1 MTEKGLSYAE
11 AGVDI
16 SLEER
21 GIAALI
27 KEFTFKRKGLDFLP
41 RTDIGG
47 FSGAIDC
54 GSFYLALTTDGVGT
68 KILVA
73 RALNKWD
80 TIGIDCVA
88 MNANDLLAIGAEPV
102 ALVDYLG
109 VNRVDPVIMAEI
121 GKGLNQGAKEAN
133 MSIVGGETATLP
145 EMVDDLDLTATGA
158 GVIKDKKIITGE
170 TIEEGDAVVGI
181 PSSGIHSNGLTLA
194 RKVVE
199 GSPYTLNSPCP
210 FNSEKSLG
218 EELLT
223 PTRIYLEV
231 LEALEKLEIKGMCHI
246 TGGGL
251 TNLKRISSLGFAL
264 DDPLPVPPIFH
275 FLKETGRI
283 ETREMYRTFNMGMG
297 FTLMTTSDDAEAL
310 ASKLG
315 GKVVGR
321 AVEKGLTVGPL
332 KFE

>member
-1 MTEKGLSYAE
+1 MSEKGLSYAE

-16 SLEER
+16 PLEER

-109 VNRVDPVIMAEI
+109 INRVDPVIMAEI

-158 GVIKDKKIITGE
+158 GVIRDKKIITGE
-170 TIEEGDAVVGI
+170 TIAQGDAVVGI

-199 GSPYTLNSPCP
+199 RSPYTLNSPCP
-210 FNSEKSLG
+210 FNPKKSLG

-223 PTRIYLEV
+223 PTRIYLKV
-231 LEALEKLEIKGMCHI
+231 LEVMERFEIKGMCHI

-251 TNLKRISSLGFAL
+251 SNLKRITNLGFAL
-264 DDPLPVPPIFH
+264 DDPLPVPPIFP
-275 FLKETGRI
+275 FLKETGGI
-283 ETREMYRTFNMGMG
+283 ETKEMYRTFNMGMG
-297 FTLMTTSDDAEAL
+297 FALMTTSDDAEEL

-315 GKVVGR
+315 GKMVGR

>member
-109 VNRVDPVIMAEI
+109 VNRVDPAIMAEI

-145 EMVDDLDLTATGA
+145 DMVDDLDLTATGA
-158 GVIKDKKIITGE
+158 GVIRDKKIITGE

-199 GSPYTLNSPCP
+199 GSSYTLHSLCP
-210 FNSEKSLG
+210 FDSEKSLG

-231 LEALEKLEIKGMCHI
+231 LESLERFEIKGMCHI

-251 TNLKRISSLGFAL
+251 TNLKRISNLGFAL
-264 DDPLPVPPIFH
+264 EDPLPVPPIFP

-297 FTLMTTSDDAEAL
+297 FALMTTPDDAEAL
-310 ASKLG
+310 ASKLD